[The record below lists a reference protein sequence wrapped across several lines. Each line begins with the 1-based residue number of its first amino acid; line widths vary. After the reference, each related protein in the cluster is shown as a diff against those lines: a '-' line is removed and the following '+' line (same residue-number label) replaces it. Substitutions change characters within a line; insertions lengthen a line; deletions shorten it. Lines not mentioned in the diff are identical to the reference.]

1 MENKFGS
8 SGNLVPGI
16 VEVVESELEVFHVSE
31 AIGLALHGFDFVVE
45 TIQGTVGD
53 FVRVLAE

>member
-1 MENKFGS
+1 M
-8 SGNLVPGI
+8 
-16 VEVVESELEVFHVSE
+16 EVVESELEVFHVSE